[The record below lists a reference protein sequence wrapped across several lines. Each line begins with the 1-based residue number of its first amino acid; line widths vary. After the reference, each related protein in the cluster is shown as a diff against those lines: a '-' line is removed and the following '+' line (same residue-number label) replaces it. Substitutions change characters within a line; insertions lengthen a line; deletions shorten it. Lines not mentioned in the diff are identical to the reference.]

1 MSCSFCNL
9 RGHNIRMCRDILI
22 DIHFHRMK
30 TIYINFLQQIY
41 PDNVENYTEIG
52 EAILKRIFNV
62 KILRAIG
69 VQYCWVTTRQSKA
82 QLISIIWNYFKTR
95 IYYPPPLEDQ
105 LLPDAIIDRT
115 PTPLLTRHNDTH
127 TISSMRP
134 NYSFDREVMNRE
146 LMRNNIIIRNLISD
160 FDAVEDPVPEE
171 VAVEEEVAVVEEP
184 DLIQAYLGE
193 VTPVVRRYNIMPTF
207 VFKAE
212 DEAEDDKEIDC
223 PICFESYK
231 CVNLITLNCS
241 HQFCGDCIAT
251 ILERHDINITHKPTC
266 ALCRAFMSSFDIQN
280 IEVYNLLANR
290 CRYLNL

>member
-1 MSCSFCNL
+1 
-9 RGHNIRMCRDILI
+9 
-22 DIHFHRMK
+22 MK

-52 EAILKRIFNV
+52 NNSLIGEAILNRIFNV

-69 VQYCWVTTRQSKA
+69 VQYCWVTTRQSKV

-95 IYYPPPLEDQ
+95 IYYPPPLEGQ

-134 NYSFDREVMNRE
+134 HYSFDREVMNRE

-160 FDAVEDPVPEE
+160 FDAVEEDPVPVVEEDPVPVVEEDPVPE
-171 VAVEEEVAVVEEP
+171 EEP
-184 DLIQAYLGE
+184 DLIQSYLGE
-193 VTPVVRRYNIMPTF
+193 VSPVVVRRYNITPTF

-212 DEAEDDKEIDC
+212 EDDAEDDKEFDC
-223 PICFESYK
+223 PICYESYK

-251 ILERHDINITHKPTC
+251 ILERHDINITHNPTC

-290 CRYLNL
+290 CRHLNL